1 VAGRIDGVVVEGS
14 NRWRIEATTQRSQV
28 KHMADISSD
37 GVKPFES
44 SSLAPLRLPDDRQ
57 LVLRVMPMPADAN
70 GNGDIFGG
78 WIMAQVDIAGAVLP
92 ARIAKGRI
100 VTVAVNEFV
109 FKQPVSVSDLL
120 SFYAKV
126 ERIGKTSVTVNVE
139 VYAERNPANL
149 EVVKVTEANLTYV
162 AIDKDG
168 KPRLIPTD

>member
-1 VAGRIDGVVVEGS
+1 MPEIP
-14 NRWRIEATTQRSQV
+14 
-28 KHMADISSD
+28 ADDPAPS
-37 GVKPFES
+37 P
-44 SSLAPLRLPDDRQ
+44 LAPLRLPDDRQ

-100 VTVAVNEFV
+100 VTVAVNEFI

-126 ERIGKTSVTVNVE
+126 ERVGKTSVTVNVE

-162 AIDKDG
+162 AIDQHG
-168 KPRLIPTD
+168 KPRLIPTS